1 MHCWELS
8 YKIKRKINELPIF
21 DEEKRLLDLL
31 NESDES
37 ELEFLKL
44 DEFESSEWITSNSDD
59 NDCDCDHYK
68 VIINLNGLS
77 INMITVQESI
87 LLDLIDSKKMSRE
100 VWHEKFSQ
108 LVKKLKLK
116 MKVVVDPIYNERRF
130 RPYEKGKP
138 LVYSR
143 F

>member
-44 DEFESSEWITSNSDD
+44 DEFESSEWITSNSKWLWLWSLQSY
-59 NDCDCDHYK
+59 YK
-68 VIINLNGLS
+68 S
-77 INMITVQESI
+77 
-87 LLDLIDSKKMSRE
+87 
-100 VWHEKFSQ
+100 
-108 LVKKLKLK
+108 
-116 MKVVVDPIYNERRF
+116 
-130 RPYEKGKP
+130 
-138 LVYSR
+138 
-143 F
+143 